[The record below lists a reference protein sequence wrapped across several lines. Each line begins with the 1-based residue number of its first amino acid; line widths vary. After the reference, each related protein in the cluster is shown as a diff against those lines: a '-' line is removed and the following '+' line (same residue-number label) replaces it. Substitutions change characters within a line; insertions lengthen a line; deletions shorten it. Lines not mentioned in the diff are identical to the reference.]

1 MRKISI
7 FVSVFVIISLLIGFN
22 VLAQEDI
29 ITDEDITAEDLGI
42 SEPKTLPNSPF
53 YFLKSFWRQL
63 RITFAFSSVKKAE
76 LRLQFANEM
85 LIEAKRMAQE
95 TDNQELFQRAID
107 KYQRQMD
114 KLRTRAEKVAE
125 KAEDNEKAD
134 AFLNRFEKKIE
145 LHQKVLNR
153 LEENLSEN
161 PEALERTRNAK
172 QRTMEHLN
180 SMKEKLIERFK
191 NHERNCENLCG
202 DGTCQEI
209 VCMAIGC
216 PCSETTRTCPQDC
229 K

>member
-1 MRKISI
+1 MRRISI

-22 VLAQEDI
+22 VLAQEAEDVDVAA
-29 ITDEDITAEDLGI
+29 DEDITAEDLGV

-53 YFLKSFWRQL
+53 YFLKDFWRQL
-63 RITFAFSSVKKAE
+63 RLTFSFNSVKKAE

-114 KLRTRAEKVAE
+114 KLQTRAEKVAE

-134 AFLNRFEKKIE
+134 AFLNRFEKKVE
-145 LHQKVLNR
+145 LHQRVLSR

-161 PEALERTRNAK
+161 PNALERTRNAK
-172 QRTMEHLN
+172 QKTIEHLN
-180 SMKEKLIERFK
+180 NMKEKLIERIQNK
-191 NHERNCENLCG
+191 QNKG
-202 DGTCQEI
+202 KGQE
-209 VCMAIGC
+209 
-216 PCSETTRTCPQDC
+216 E
-229 K
+229 